1 MPLMDGA
8 DRKTVM
14 DVELTALE
22 QRVMQVAELVGR
34 LRHENSTLRGEN
46 AALRVKVDS
55 AMLRLQRLIDKLPEE
70 AA

>member
-22 QRVMQVAELVGR
+22 QRVTQVTELVGR

-70 AA
+70 TA

>member
-1 MPLMDGA
+1 MSLMDGA
-8 DRKTVM
+8 DSKIVM
-14 DVELTALE
+14 DTELGALE
-22 QRVMQVAELVGR
+22 HRVTQVAELVGR

-55 AMLRLQRLIDKLPEE
+55 AMQRLQRLIEKLPEE

>member
-22 QRVMQVAELVGR
+22 QRVTQVAELVGR
-34 LRHENSTLRGEN
+34 LRQENSTLRGEN

-70 AA
+70 TA

>member
-8 DRKTVM
+8 DSKTVM
-14 DVELTALE
+14 DAEMTALE
-22 QRVMQVAELVGR
+22 QRVAHVAELVGR

-55 AMLRLQRLIDKLPEE
+55 AMLRLQRLIEKLPEE

>member
-8 DRKTVM
+8 DSKTPM
-14 DVELTALE
+14 DAELAALE
-22 QRVMQVAELVGR
+22 QRVAHVAELVAR

-55 AMLRLQRLIDKLPEE
+55 AMLRLQRLIEKLPEE

>member
-8 DRKTVM
+8 DPKTAM
-14 DVELTALE
+14 DAELAALE
-22 QRVMQVAELVGR
+22 QRVTQITELVAR
-34 LRHENSTLRGEN
+34 LRHENSSLRGEN

-55 AMLRLQRLIDKLPEE
+55 AMLRLQRLLEKLPEE

>member
-8 DRKTVM
+8 DRKTEM

-22 QRVMQVAELVGR
+22 QRVTQVAELVGR

>member
-8 DRKTVM
+8 EPKAVM
-14 DVELTALE
+14 DTELTALE
-22 QRVMQVAELVGR
+22 QRVTRVTELVGR

-46 AALRVKVDS
+46 AVLRVKVDS
-55 AMLRLQRLIDKLPEE
+55 AMLRLQRLIEKLPEE

>member
-8 DRKTVM
+8 DPNTVM
-14 DVELTALE
+14 DAELTALE
-22 QRVMQVAELVGR
+22 MRVTQMAELVGR

-55 AMLRLQRLIDKLPEE
+55 AMLRLQRLIEKLPEE

>member
-1 MPLMDGA
+1 MLLMDGA
-8 DRKTVM
+8 DPKTVI
-14 DVELTALE
+14 DAELAALE
-22 QRVMQVAELVGR
+22 QRITQITDLVTR

-55 AMLRLQRLIDKLPEE
+55 ALMRLQRLLEKLPEE

>member
-22 QRVMQVAELVGR
+22 QRVTQVAELVGR

>member
-8 DRKTVM
+8 EPKAAM
-14 DVELTALE
+14 DTELTALE
-22 QRVMQVAELVGR
+22 QRVTQVAELVGR

>member
-8 DRKTVM
+8 DPKTVM
-14 DVELTALE
+14 DAELAALE
-22 QRVMQVAELVGR
+22 QRVTQITELVAR
-34 LRHENSTLRGEN
+34 LRHENSSLRGEN

-55 AMLRLQRLIDKLPEE
+55 AMLRLQRLLEKLPEE